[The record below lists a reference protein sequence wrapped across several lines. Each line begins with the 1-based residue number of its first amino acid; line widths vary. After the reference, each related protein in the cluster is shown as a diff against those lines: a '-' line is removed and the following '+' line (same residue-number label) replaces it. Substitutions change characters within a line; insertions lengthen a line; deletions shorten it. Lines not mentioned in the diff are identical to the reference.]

1 MSDTNE
7 CDDDVKCGVC
17 FIGEWADGNP
27 IVICESCGVAVSF
40 SDFFFFFIKIFKK
53 TQDKRIMCVSL
64 LLLLFVSL

>member
-40 SDFFFFFIKIFKK
+40 SDFFFFFYKDF
-53 TQDKRIMCVSL
+53 
-64 LLLLFVSL
+64 